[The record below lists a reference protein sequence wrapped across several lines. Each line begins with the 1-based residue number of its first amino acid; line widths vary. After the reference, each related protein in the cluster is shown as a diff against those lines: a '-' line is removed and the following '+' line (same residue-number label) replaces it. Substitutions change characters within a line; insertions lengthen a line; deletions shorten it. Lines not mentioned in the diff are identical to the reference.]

1 MRLIVPIIIIIGVV
15 IFQSVFIVQE
25 ISQAIVLQFGDPKK
39 IITKAGLNFKLP
51 FIQNVVYLDKRILNL
66 DSAPE
71 EVIAADQKRLIV
83 DAIARFKIVDPLK
96 FYISVGNER
105 VARSRLS
112 TIINSRIRGVLGTQE
127 LATLLST
134 DRAKQMAIIQNDVNT
149 EAKTLGIQIVV
160 IGVFLF
166 QSIVI
171 VQEINQAI
179 VLQFGDPKKI
189 ISKAGLNFKLPFI
202 QNVVFLDKRILNL
215 DNAPQEVI
223 AADQKRLIVDA
234 IARFKIVDPLK
245 FYISV
250 GNERVARS
258 RLSTIINSRIRGV
271 LGTQELATLL
281 STDRAKQMAINQNDV
296 NTEAKTL
303 GIQIVDVR
311 IKRAD
316 LPPANSDAI
325 YKRMQTERERE
336 AKEFRAQ
343 GAEIAQKI
351 RSTADKYVTVLL
363 ANPNKKSEIMKG
375 EGDGQRNKIFAN
387 AFGQDP
393 QFFAFYRAMQAYE
406 TALIGGETSLVLSP
420 DSEFFKFFGKAMK
433 PR

>member
-1 MRLIVPIIIIIGVV
+1 MKIPKFIIP
-15 IFQSVFIVQE
+15 
-25 ISQAIVLQFGDPKK
+25 A
-39 IITKAGLNFKLP
+39 
-51 FIQNVVYLDKRILNL
+51 
-66 DSAPE
+66 
-71 EVIAADQKRLIV
+71 
-83 DAIARFKIVDPLK
+83 
-96 FYISVGNER
+96 
-105 VARSRLS
+105 
-112 TIINSRIRGVLGTQE
+112 
-127 LATLLST
+127 
-134 DRAKQMAIIQNDVNT
+134 
-149 EAKTLGIQIVV
+149 IVV

-281 STDRAKQMAINQNDV
+281 STDRAKQMAIIQNDV

-351 RSTADKYVTVLL
+351 RSTADKDVTVLL
-363 ANPNKKSEIMKG
+363 ANANKKSEIMKG

>member
-1 MRLIVPIIIIIGVV
+1 MKVPKFIVP
-15 IFQSVFIVQE
+15 
-25 ISQAIVLQFGDPKK
+25 A
-39 IITKAGLNFKLP
+39 
-51 FIQNVVYLDKRILNL
+51 
-66 DSAPE
+66 
-71 EVIAADQKRLIV
+71 
-83 DAIARFKIVDPLK
+83 
-96 FYISVGNER
+96 
-105 VARSRLS
+105 
-112 TIINSRIRGVLGTQE
+112 
-127 LATLLST
+127 
-134 DRAKQMAIIQNDVNT
+134 
-149 EAKTLGIQIVV
+149 IVV
-160 IGVFLF
+160 IGVVLF
-166 QSIVI
+166 QSLFIVK
-171 VQEINQAI
+171 EINQAI

-223 AADQKRLIVDA
+223 ASDQKRLIIDA
-234 IARFKIVDPLK
+234 ITRFQITDPLK

-281 STDRAKQMAINQNDV
+281 SRDRTKQMAIIQSDV
-296 NTEAKTL
+296 NKEAKSF
-303 GIQIVDVR
+303 GIKIIDVR

-336 AKEFRAQ
+336 AKEFRAE

-351 RSTADKYVTVLL
+351 RSTADKDVTVLL
-363 ANPNKKSEIMKG
+363 ANANKKSEIMKG
-375 EGDGQRNKIFAN
+375 EGDGQRNKIFAS

-406 TALIGGETSLVLSP
+406 TALIGGETSLILSP